1 MNFVEKIFKN
11 KTCSF
16 SKLKEYGFEFFND
29 KFTFSA
35 QLCDNQFTLYVYI
48 LSSGEIS
55 TEVIDNNFNEEY
67 SLHLVDYATGEFV
80 TRVRNEYEG
89 LLQDIS
95 NKCFVKQVFKSLQAM
110 EIISYINNKYNDS
123 LEFLWE
129 KFDDNA
135 IVRRKDNRK
144 WYCVFMKIS
153 RKKLGQESDEIVEII
168 DVRCNTNIIQG
179 IVDYKSYFPAYHM
192 NKKHWITILFD
203 NSLDNNKIKEFID
216 NSFNLAGT
224 KK

>member
-1 MNFVEKIFKN
+1 M
-11 KTCSF
+11 
-16 SKLKEYGFEFFND
+16 
-29 KFTFSA
+29 
-35 QLCDNQFTLYVYI
+35 
-48 LSSGEIS
+48 SSGEIS

-153 RKKLGQESDEIVEII
+153 RKKLGQEPDEIVEII

-192 NKKHWITILFD
+192 NKKNWVTII
-203 NSLDNNKIKEFID
+203 LDGTVSDGKIMLLVEESNRLSAQRKCTQRRGGRKVRSEE
-216 NSFNLAGT
+216 G
-224 KK
+224 